1 MPVGNPK
8 PQTVA
13 TRKYEAKA
21 GWISKSYKLKR
32 ETVEAFAKAC
42 DEAGVSQAGKLTEM
56 MNAFANEVEEIKKK
70 NNK

>member
-13 TRKYEAKA
+13 TRKYEAKV

-56 MNAFANEVEEIKKK
+56 MNAFANEVEETKKK

>member
-13 TRKYEAKA
+13 TRKYEAKV

-56 MNAFANEVEEIKKK
+56 MNAFANEVEETKKEK
-70 NNK
+70 

>member
-56 MNAFANEVEEIKKK
+56 MNAFANEVEETKKEK
-70 NNK
+70 